1 MARKQRF
8 RDDEDAAI
16 DMTPML
22 DIVFIMLIFF
32 IVTTSFVK
40 EAGIE
45 VLKPKASANNMQQ
58 SKGNIFIAIKENG
71 DIHMDKRQVDVER
84 IGANIESLLAEQPT
98 DSIIVQAD
106 KNAKHGVV
114 VKVMDAI
121 KISVD
126 RKLNKEL
133 ADVLISELNMI
144 CDGLYSL
151 EIPQGIVT
159 REGIFENPDVR
170 YSSTLIVRINYHGE
184 NIDIKLNGCDDE

>member
-45 VLKPKASANNMQQ
+45 VLKPKASN
-58 SKGNIFIAIKENG
+58 SKSNKSGNIFIAIKPNG
-71 DIHMDKRQVDVER
+71 DVWMDKRQVDIER
-84 IGANIESLLAEQPT
+84 VAANIERMLAEQPT
-98 DSIIVQAD
+98 DTVIVQAD
-106 KNAKHGVV
+106 KDAKHGVV

-121 KISVD
+121 KSAG
-126 RKLNKEL
+126 EL
-133 ADVLISELNMI
+133 KITIAAE
-144 CDGLYSL
+144 
-151 EIPQGIVT
+151 
-159 REGIFENPDVR
+159 
-170 YSSTLIVRINYHGE
+170 
-184 NIDIKLNGCDDE
+184 KK